1 MNNIQEIKPTTALS
15 LIEKGALLVDVREP
29 HEVEHKSFDVP
40 NILLMPFSGLQKR
53 FQEIPADRQVII
65 ACRSG
70 QRSMMAIR
78 FLMNQGYS
86 KALNLQSGMIS
97 WEREGLPLKA
107 KTQQKESWLAQ
118 QFRKIS

>member
-1 MNNIQEIKPTTALS
+1 MNNIQEIRPSAALS
-15 LIEKGALLVDVREP
+15 LLEKGALLIDVREP

-40 NILLMPFSGLQKR
+40 DILLIPFSGLQKR

-78 FLMNQGYS
+78 FLKNQGYS
-86 KALNLQSGMIS
+86 NVVNMQSGMIS
-97 WEREGLPLKA
+97 WEREGLPLKE
-107 KTQQKESWLAQ
+107 KPQQKGSWLAQ